1 MGILTVLANLA
12 DMQLIS
18 EFNKWFRF
26 LLFVVMCK
34 YAWVIPIK
42 YQKGI
47 TVTNAFQKIKKKK
60 IKAQTKQN
68 MGR

>member
-1 MGILTVLANLA
+1 
-12 DMQLIS
+12 
-18 EFNKWFRF
+18 
-26 LLFVVMCK
+26 MCK